1 MENGLHDKRSKN
13 AFTMRSVVDYTM
25 GVIYLAASYAFIF
38 AEKIGLNMISFPKSF
53 RYVFGGICA
62 VYGAWRIYRGYRKDY
77 Y

>member
-1 MENGLHDKRSKN
+1 
-13 AFTMRSVVDYTM
+13 MRSVVDYTM